1 MEEVKNAI
9 TRLEE
14 SVVLLETAIHNV
26 KKTYRQTTEKSTELK
41 TVVKTVYDRVDRILN
56 TLKGED

>member
-14 SVVLLETAIHNV
+14 AVVSLETAVHNV
-26 KKTYRQTTEKSTELK
+26 KKTHMQANERSTELK
-41 TVVKTVYDRVDRILN
+41 KVVKTVYERVDKILN
-56 TLKGED
+56 TLKGDD